1 MINVVEKL
9 QRMIRPEALN
19 KNTPWIWSPGIGTD
33 VWEMF
38 CACITGELETVQR
51 LVDKDPSLIRSH
63 YEYRT
68 PLYFAV
74 RENQLDVA
82 RFLLARG
89 AHPIGLAW
97 NDSFLQIT
105 RDRGY
110 VQMEKLLQEHNAG
123 VVGASPD
130 GDLVAA
136 AIRERDLPA
145 MRRLLDSSPGLLH
158 AGDARSNQPIHWAVM
173 TRQIDVIDELLARGA
188 DINARRFD
196 GARPI
201 HLSNGDY
208 HYRGWRDV
216 PKDIA
221 TTPADVLAHLMA
233 RGAEI
238 DICTAAHLGD
248 LNRVKALLDQD
259 PSLANRLSD
268 YCGYYLGSGAPLRN
282 AAAKGHLEI
291 VRLLLARGADPNLPE
306 EGIAPKGH
314 ALYAAVYNRH
324 IEVARL
330 LLEHGAYPNPEVE
343 SSADA
348 LSIALM
354 NGDEPMIDLLCSYGA
369 ARNVQLMAHY
379 GDVRTAAAVFAAN
392 PALAGDPGALASAA
406 GNGHE
411 GFVRLMLRH
420 QPDLATRLGVGG
432 RTRELTELLFAHGM
446 NPSRPDWLRITP
458 LHRFAESGDV
468 ENAAMFID
476 HGADLHARDEELSS
490 TPLGYAAKFGKILM
504 VELLLR
510 RGARPNLPDDPAWAT
525 PLAWATRR
533 GHDRI
538 VQLLKQYEEK
548 GTLPLRT
555 LEEYES
561 VAQDLVD
568 AYSSG
573 DAGALRRLADH
584 FQPGRPA
591 TWEQL
596 RRHTRQRLGKPPDS
610 ENQRDTLAVAD
621 AQLLIA
627 RSHGFE
633 SWAGLTKDI
642 ESATEARKHE
652 NFG

>member
-1 MINVVEKL
+1 VRVDLTRLDDLMRLV
-9 QRMIRPEALN
+9 
-19 KNTPWIWSPGIGTD
+19 
-33 VWEMF
+33 
-38 CACITGELETVQR
+38 GELVVSRSR
-51 LVDKDPSLIRSH
+51 LED
-63 YEYRT
+63 T
-68 PLYFAV
+68 
-74 RENQLDVA
+74 LD
-82 RFLLARG
+82 RIE
-89 AHPIGLAW
+89 AHVPFQDWRA
-97 NDSFLQIT
+97 
-105 RDRGY
+105 
-110 VQMEKLLQEHNAG
+110 LQEHNAG

-136 AIRERDLPA
+136 AIRERDLPG

-446 NPSRPDWLRITP
+446 NPSFPDWLRITP

-548 GTLPLRT
+548 GTLPMRT
-555 LEEYES
+555 LEQYETL
-561 VAQDLVD
+561 VQDLVD
-568 AYSSG
+568 AYDSG
-573 DAGALRRLADH
+573 DAEALRRLADH